1 MDVYRSHLN
10 VAGSNLH
17 APFLPM
23 RRFEIRQEDSRR
35 TNAFIRIERI
45 SILERKHQHCFVR
58 RADNTFRA
66 PPRTALLR
74 QSYKLFAS
82 TYSKGERSAWEEWR
96 AIDTVDWCVKR
107 NQCSTNALP
116 FDPPRY
122 RAFFT
127 TDPSLYHRVDHVGM
141 EIHRNNYNCNFLR
154 NLPLRYV
161 NL

>member
-45 SILERKHQHCFVR
+45 SILERKHQLCFVR

-96 AIDTVDWCVKR
+96 AIDAMERALNATNVQRTRYPLIRHDIVPFLQPIRACIIAWITLEWKSIVIIITVT
-107 NQCSTNALP
+107 S
-116 FDPPRY
+116 
-122 RAFFT
+122 
-127 TDPSLYHRVDHVGM
+127 
-141 EIHRNNYNCNFLR
+141 
-154 NLPLRYV
+154 YV
-161 NL
+161 ICLSDK